1 MYMAIVF
8 AFNQVVSHGFG
19 LFLFAAVVPFMQQ
32 STEITFW
39 HIGIAGAA
47 TQVAYLLGAS
57 LLGIIGSA
65 VSMRKVSIA
74 TGTLAPIILL
84 FISFLSDPLMIIV
97 ALVLLAL
104 SASMSWGAIVEIV
117 SRHAPDNRRSTYLSS
132 ASSGTAWGYG
142 IIGLVII
149 WLVPI
154 LGWEISWR
162 FASVFG
168 LLVLIATI
176 LMFKKLGKATSN
188 NEHKVVSVKFSD
200 FLKGTLIQ
208 KRALLA
214 CTLFFFIGITTMP
227 FSTWLNSY
235 IAELKLPME
244 MAGVSWTTVGV
255 TGMFAG
261 VILGGFADKYG
272 NSLAILILFLV
283 FGASQ
288 IAFNLNPASMLLMA
302 CIGYGVM
309 YFPVW
314 GVVAGWLNE
323 TFDSLST
330 MRISGFCMLTF
341 GVGGATGNVIM
352 GLIKENTASLQ
363 LGFSLLSY
371 LSLGMILI
379 ALYISRTSFINE
391 NKVFS
396 S

>member
-47 TQVAYLLGAS
+47 TQVAYLLGAF

-261 VILGGFADKYG
+261 IILGGFADKYG

-379 ALYISRTSFINE
+379 AIYISRSILINE
-391 NKVFS
+391 NKLFS

>member
-8 AFNQVVSHGFG
+8 AFNQVVSHGYG

-47 TQVAYLLGAS
+47 TQLAYLFGAS
-57 LLGIIGSA
+57 LLGVIGSS
-65 VSMRKVSIA
+65 VSMKKVSIA
-74 TGTLAPIILL
+74 TGAFAPIVLL
-84 FISFLSDPLMIIV
+84 SISFMSDPIMIIV
-97 ALVLLAL
+97 SLVLLAL

-117 SRHAPDNRRSTYLSS
+117 SRYAPNNRRSTYLSS

-149 WLVPI
+149 WLVPM

-168 LLVLIATI
+168 LFVLVATI
-176 LMFKKLGKATSN
+176 LMFRKLGRATSHT
-188 NEHKVVSVKFSD
+188 EHSVVSVKFSD
-200 FLKGTLIQ
+200 FLKGILTQ
-208 KRALLA
+208 KRAVLA
-214 CTLFFFIGITTMP
+214 CSLFFFIGITTMP

-244 MAGVSWTTVGV
+244 LAGISWTTVGV

-261 VILGGFADKYG
+261 VVLGGFADKFG
-272 NSLAILILFLV
+272 NGLAILILFLV

-288 IAFNLNPASMLLMA
+288 IAFNLDPGSMLILA

-323 TFDSLST
+323 TFDSVST
-330 MRISGFCMLTF
+330 MRISGFCMITF

-352 GLIKENTASLQ
+352 GLIKESTGSLQ
-363 LGFSLLSY
+363 LGFSMLSY
-371 LSLGMILI
+371 LSMAMVVI
-379 ALYISRTSFINE
+379 ALYISRSSLTSE
-391 NKVFS
+391 NKAFS

>member
-379 ALYISRTSFINE
+379 AIYISRSILINE
-391 NKVFS
+391 NKLFS

>member
-272 NSLAILILFLV
+272 NSVAILILFLV

>member
-47 TQVAYLLGAS
+47 TQVAYLLGAF

-176 LMFKKLGKATSN
+176 LMIKKLGKATSN

-261 VILGGFADKYG
+261 IILGGFADKYG

-379 ALYISRTSFINE
+379 AIYISRSILINE
-391 NKVFS
+391 NKLFS

>member
-244 MAGVSWTTVGV
+244 MAGVSWTTVGI

-272 NSLAILILFLV
+272 NSVAILILFLV

-288 IAFNLNPASMLLMA
+288 IAFNLDPASMLLMA

>member
-47 TQVAYLLGAS
+47 TQVAYLLGAF

-379 ALYISRTSFINE
+379 AIYISRSILINE
-391 NKVFS
+391 NKLFS

>member
-1 MYMAIVF
+1 MAIVF

-47 TQVAYLLGAS
+47 TQVAYLLGAF

-379 ALYISRTSFINE
+379 AIYISRSILINE
-391 NKVFS
+391 NKLFS

>member
-104 SASMSWGAIVEIV
+104 SASISWGAIVEIV

-214 CTLFFFIGITTMP
+214 CSLFFFIGITTMP

-272 NSLAILILFLV
+272 NSVAILILFLV

-288 IAFNLNPASMLLMA
+288 IAFNLDPASMLLMA